1 MRVISLVTP
10 NRVTACRVFL
20 GAASIAIYASCG
32 RGEAPIGGYVAM
44 TLTMAA
50 IALDGV
56 DGWIARRRRLA
67 SPIGAKLDVLGDRV
81 LENLYFVFFAVSG
94 QLPVW
99 VPVIFFVR
107 GAVTDFLR
115 GITANSGID
124 GRYEKG
130 DGTLGKNW
138 MLQSKAGIALVASR
152 FSRGAYA
159 VMKCA
164 CFCALGAEWTLLRAE
179 NVSKGVLGATHGVV
193 TGLVAATTAFCL
205 LRAAPVMWEGRKY
218 FGAPRKVGEEMRSGD
233 AARAAKESAGEMRG
247 FAAAR

>member
-1 MRVISLVTP
+1 MRVISWVTP

-20 GAASIAIYASCG
+20 GAAAIGIYASCG
-32 RGEAPIGGYVAM
+32 RGEAPIAGCVAM
-44 TLTMAA
+44 TLTMVA

-67 SPIGAKLDVLGDRV
+67 APIGAKLDVLGDRV

-115 GITANSGID
+115 GIAANGGVD
-124 GRYEKG
+124 GGVEEG
-130 DGTLGKNW
+130 DSTLGKNW
-138 MLQSKAGIALVASR
+138 MLQSKAGIAIVASR

-159 VMKCA
+159 AMKCA
-164 CFCALGAEWTLLRAE
+164 CFCALGAEWTLLRAGKMS
-179 NVSKGVLGATHGVV
+179 NGVLGATHGVV
-193 TGLVAATTAFCL
+193 IGLVIATTAFCL
-205 LRAAPVMWEGRKY
+205 LRAAPVICEGRKY
-218 FGAPRKVGEEMRSGD
+218 FDVERKNGEEAGSSD
-233 AARAAKESAGEMRG
+233 AARATKGPVGETRG
-247 FAAAR
+247 LAAAR